1 MEPTNSSHSSLRAA
15 CMEDVHSAVLAA
27 FSRLEELKVLD
38 GNDPKHDVLYEQMTE
53 VLERYFNFPDYSNY
67 N

>member
-1 MEPTNSSHSSLRAA
+1 MELANSSHSNLRAA
-15 CMEDVHSAVLAA
+15 CMEDVHSAVLAV

-38 GNDPKHDVLYEQMTE
+38 GNDPKHDVLYEQMSE
-53 VLERYFNFPDYSNY
+53 VLQRYFNFPDYSNY

>member
-1 MEPTNSSHSSLRAA
+1 MEPINSSHSSLRTA
-15 CMEDVHSAVLAA
+15 CMEDVRSAVLAA

-38 GNDPKHDVLYEQMTE
+38 GNDPKHDVLFEQMTE
-53 VLERYFNFPDYSNY
+53 ILERYFNFPDYSNY

>member
-1 MEPTNSSHSSLRAA
+1 MEPTNSSHSSLRTA
-15 CMEDVHSAVLAA
+15 CMEDISSAILAA

-38 GNDPKHDVLYEQMTE
+38 GNDPKHDVLYEQMSE
-53 VLERYFNFPDYSNY
+53 VLQRYFNFPDYSNY

>member
-1 MEPTNSSHSSLRAA
+1 
-15 CMEDVHSAVLAA
+15 MEDIRSAVLAA

-38 GNDPKHDVLYEQMTE
+38 GNDPKHDVLYEQMSE
-53 VLERYFNFPDYSNY
+53 VLQRYFNFPDYSNY

>member
-1 MEPTNSSHSSLRAA
+1 
-15 CMEDVHSAVLAA
+15 MEDVHSAVLAA